1 MGKLRKIGR
10 KIKKGMSSV
19 GKKLKKGLGSIAKA
33 FGKLGPLGSIAL
45 SFILPGMGSALSG
58 WLGNMG
64 SFGQAILKVGQGIQ
78 KGANWVKDGVGRV
91 FNRVTDAIEM
101 GMNKVSSILPG
112 GKGTAGSSFRDW
124 VSETTGGFIDKSTV
138 GVEDKLIP
146 SSSRTF
152 TLKDGTTRTVTSP
165 SEIISPD
172 MQVGNITGP
181 KIPKA
186 PKGMTDPVYMDGT
199 GGGMKKGFYESADL
213 EKYYTG
219 VDTPVGNYNI
229 KAPTGEP
236 MKGFKNASAPDMTG
250 GTKPIV
256 GKNAIT
262 GKDIPITTSSTIKT
276 STGLDM
282 PEPYKDPYL
291 TRVKGTFKKL
301 APLTAAGAYV
311 VAQEDAETTA
321 LMNASL
327 ARNFRHNQLANQSLK
342 AVEPTYET
350 QGQSFVNIN
359 NLDNDAKGMQQMTSG
374 YGLILGDFY
383 T

>member
-19 GKKLKKGLGSIAKA
+19 GKKLKKGLGSIARA

-101 GMNKVSSILPG
+101 GMNKVSSVLPG

-172 MQVGNITGP
+172 MQVGNIKGP
-181 KIPKA
+181 KIPQA
-186 PKGMTDPVYMDGT
+186 PKGMTDPVYMDGAE
-199 GGGMKKGFYESADL
+199 GGLKKGFYESADIDIYN
-213 EKYYTG
+213 KG
-219 VDTPVGNYNI
+219 VDTPLGNFDVQ
-229 KAPTGEP
+229 APTGEP
-236 MKGFKNASAPDMTG
+236 
-250 GTKPIV
+250 
-256 GKNAIT
+256 
-262 GKDIPITTSSTIKT
+262 
-276 STGLDM
+276 
-282 PEPYKDPYL
+282 YL
-291 TRVKGTFKKL
+291 TKVKGTFKKL

-359 NLDNDAKGMQQMTSG
+359 NLDNDARGMQQMTSG

>member
-19 GKKLKKGLGSIAKA
+19 GKKLKKGLGSIARA

-45 SFILPGMGSALSG
+45 SFILPGMGSALTG

-172 MQVGNITGP
+172 MQVGNIKGP
-181 KIPKA
+181 KIPQA
-186 PKGMTDPVYMDGT
+186 PKGMTDPVYMDGAE
-199 GGGMKKGFYESADL
+199 GGLKKGFYESADIDIYN
-213 EKYYTG
+213 KG
-219 VDTPVGNYNI
+219 VDTPLGNFDVQ
-229 KAPTGEP
+229 APTGEP
-236 MKGFKNASAPDMTG
+236 MKGYRNAEGPGLRGAD
-250 GTKPIV
+250 
-256 GKNAIT
+256 
-262 GKDIPITTSSTIKT
+262 TSGVKIKT

-291 TRVKGTFKKL
+291 TKVKGTFKKL

-359 NLDNDAKGMQQMTSG
+359 NLDNDARGMQQMTSG

>member
-172 MQVGNITGP
+172 MQVGNIQGP
-181 KIPKA
+181 KIPQT
-186 PKGMTDPVYMDGT
+186 PKGMTDPVYMDGAE
-199 GGGMKKGFYESADL
+199 GGMKKGFYESADV
-213 EKYYTG
+213 EKYNTG
-219 VDTPVGNYNI
+219 VDIDVNL
-229 KAPTGEP
+229 
-236 MKGFKNASAPDMTG
+236 KGKDV
-250 GTKPIV
+250 V

-262 GKDIPITTSSTIKT
+262 GKDIPITTSSTIKS

-282 PEPYKDPYL
+282 PKPYKDPYL

>member
-19 GKKLKKGLGSIAKA
+19 GKKLKKGLGSIARA

-45 SFILPGMGSALSG
+45 SFILPGMGSALTG

-172 MQVGNITGP
+172 MQVGNIKGP
-181 KIPKA
+181 KIPQA
-186 PKGMTDPVYMDGT
+186 PKGKTDPVYMDGAE
-199 GGGMKKGFYESADL
+199 GGMKKGFYESADV

-219 VDTPVGNYNI
+219 VDSTVDI
-229 KAPTGEP
+229 ATGAVSE
-236 MKGFKNASAPDMTG
+236 AVTTG
-250 GTKPIV
+250 PLPAGQV
-256 GKNAIT
+256 
-262 GKDIPITTSSTIKT
+262 SMKT

-291 TRVKGTFKKL
+291 TKVKGTFKKL

-359 NLDNDAKGMQQMTSG
+359 NLDNDARGMQQMTSG